1 MAFGPGWADQGSMM
15 SSIAQA
21 RARREASERE
31 LDADVQGG
39 QRTGRAIGQ
48 LAGTVLPMIPG
59 PQQPAMVAAAPA
71 LPMALG
77 EAGGQVG
84 RVAAGGD
91 LGYDSKT
98 EGAQAAI
105 GVTNAGLQAAQED
118 AFLAKMEEIT
128 NSPELWT
135 AYEAMPT
142 PLQQRMRQRPEVFDS
157 WYEGGMWR
165 P

>member
-39 QRTGRAIGQ
+39 QRTGQSIGT
-48 LAGTVLPMIPG
+48 LVGTAASVIPG
-59 PQQPAMVAAAPA
+59 PHQPFAPLIIA
-71 LPMALG
+71 G
-77 EAGGQVG
+77 SREVGGQIG
-84 RVAAGGD
+84 RKAAGGEF
-91 LGYDSKT
+91 GYGSKA
-98 EGAQAAI
+98 EGAQAAL
-105 GVTNAGLQAAQED
+105 GVTNAGLQAAEED

-128 NSPELWT
+128 GSPELWT